1 MSKPNKIPSPFTK
14 LSVVVEHF
22 IQNHGLEGKIRERSL
37 QSHWKE
43 IVGVVKVIKIAFAD
57 PTDKDKKFVAVKV
70 KFKEKLKNTVSL
82 TDIKKNKSLKHL
94 SLIKQSR
101 LSVMP
106 VDSKSWKI
114 IYKMGKV

>member
-43 IVGVVKVIKIAFAD
+43 IVGDTI
-57 PTDKDKKFVAVKV
+57 
-70 KFKEKLKNTVSL
+70 S
-82 TDIKKNKSLKHL
+82 KHTKPDGIRFGTL
-94 SLIKQSR
+94 HVL
-101 LSVMP
+101 
-106 VDSKSWKI
+106 VDSSAWLQQLTFIRSELIEKVES
-114 IYKMGKV
+114 YVGKNVISDIVLRIEN